1 MIQRTL
7 AAAAAL
13 ALAAAA
19 PAHSQRPAA
28 RADAAM
34 RTRLDSVV
42 PALVRGAELPGLSA
56 AVVRDGAVYWSGA
69 YGMRDAESR
78 APVDANTVFDAA
90 SLTKPVVGYAVLRL
104 VDRGVVSLDRPLAE
118 IVPNPRMAHDERYR
132 LITPRMV
139 LSHTTG
145 LPNWGSDDRVDMIG
159 DPGQKFGYSGEGFVY
174 LAQAVEKLTGRSITD
189 VVRDEVLV
197 PFGMTRTSLVWNDS
211 LEADG
216 ARSHDVWGKA
226 RPVNRRDKP
235 NAAASL
241 RTTALDY
248 GRFLAAAMEGRGLQ
262 PKTHA
267 QMLSAFTQITG
278 PRAGERLFWGLGW
291 GLVQRADGGQ
301 LMWHWGDNGDAKAF
315 VAADPARRTGVVY
328 FANAQQG
335 LAVARSLVSMV
346 VPGIDDAIRWLDY
359 DQSDAPDWRTRRVIA
374 RAGVDSGAAAALA
387 RWREARASSRAAA
400 RLAVAASR
408 MMSDQGAAEPAR
420 AVLADAAASYADSAF
435 VQAALGDAALEAAD
449 YDAAVAA
456 YRVALARAPRDS
468 SVRASLAWAEEGAR
482 ALAEAPT
489 IPEVTLAR
497 YVGEYG
503 PRRITLE
510 SGRLFYQRGE
520 GRKRALAPLGADTFA
535 PEGLGNFRVRFV
547 LPPEG
552 PAEKILGIYLD
563 GTRDENPRTK

>member
-7 AAAAAL
+7 AAAAL

-34 RTRLDSVV
+34 RTRLDSAV

-174 LAQAVEKLTGRSITD
+174 LAQAVEKLTGRSLTD

-346 VPGIDDAIRWLDY
+346 VPGVDDAIRWLDY

-374 RAGVDSGAAAALA
+374 RAGIDSGAAGALA

-408 MMSDQGAAEPAR
+408 MMSDQGATEPAR

-435 VQAALGDAALEAAD
+435 VQAALGGAALEAAD

-456 YRVALARAPRDS
+456 YRIALARAPRDS

-489 IPEVTLAR
+489 IPEATLAR

-552 PAEKILGIYLD
+552 PAGKILGIYLD

>member
-7 AAAAAL
+7 AAAAL

-174 LAQAVEKLTGRSITD
+174 LAQAVEKLTGRSLTD

-346 VPGIDDAIRWLDY
+346 VPGVDDAIRWLDY

-374 RAGVDSGAAAALA
+374 RAGIDSGAAAALA

-408 MMSDQGAAEPAR
+408 MMSDQGATEPAR

-435 VQAALGDAALEAAD
+435 VQAALGGAALEAAD

-456 YRVALARAPRDS
+456 YRIALARAPRDS

-489 IPEVTLAR
+489 IPEATLAR

-552 PAEKILGIYLD
+552 PAGKILGIYLD